1 MNISVLKN
9 TFLQLLRNLAMT
21 NRMLSIAIFF
31 FLFTSLPACKVKEGC
46 PTKGF
51 TNNMENSTK
60 HGKSNLFDKKMRKK
74 VKK

>member
-9 TFLQLLRNLAMT
+9 TSAFRLLG
-21 NRMLSIAIFF
+21 IALFF
-31 FLFTSLPACKVKEGC
+31 VFFTILPSCKVKSGC
-46 PTKGF
+46 PTSGF
-51 TNNMENSTK
+51 TNNMDNSTK

>member
-1 MNISVLKN
+1 MNIFVLKN
-9 TFLQLLRNLAMT
+9 TFPQS
-21 NRMLSIAIFF
+21 RMLGIAIFF
-31 FLFTSLPACKVKEGC
+31 LLFTSLPACKVKEGC

>member
-1 MNISVLKN
+1 MNLSVLKN
-9 TFLQLLRNLAMT
+9 ISPQLRTLG
-21 NRMLSIAIFF
+21 IAIFF
-31 FLFTSLPACKVKEGC
+31 LLFTSLPACKVKEGC

>member
-1 MNISVLKN
+1 MNLSVLKN
-9 TFLQLLRNLAMT
+9 ISSFRLLG
-21 NRMLSIAIFF
+21 IATFF
-31 FLFTSLPACKVKEGC
+31 FLFTILPSCKVKSGC

-51 TNNMENSTK
+51 TNTMESTTK

>member
-1 MNISVLKN
+1 MNLPVLKN
-9 TFLQLLRNLAMT
+9 TSACHLLG
-21 NRMLSIAIFF
+21 IALFF
-31 FLFTSLPACKVKEGC
+31 CFFTILPACKVKEGC

-51 TNNMENSTK
+51 TNTMESTTK